1 MITNMTQKRQVTIAK
16 DICDE
21 EGLAPGKPVRVQRL
35 VGGGV
40 GLFPAPAVPENI
52 EARRAEI
59 RARLRA
65 FAGSLTAHDCYPG
78 MSTDAYMQMIRGE
91 DLP

>member
-16 DICDE
+16 NICDE

-35 VGGGV
+35 AGGGV

-52 EARRAEI
+52 EAKRAEI
-59 RARLRA
+59 RARLQSVR
-65 FAGSLTAHDCYPG
+65 GLLSAHDAYPG
-78 MSTDAYMQMIRGE
+78 MSTDDYMRMIRGE